1 MILQRLVEYY
11 DRLASEADT
20 ATVLP
25 RPGFS
30 LQKISFCVV
39 LNPDGTLNSFES
51 LFDIVRGKKIARQ
64 LLVPGQSKP
73 SGSGINPCFL
83 WDNATYM
90 LGFKTADP
98 EDATPEKIRERA
110 IRSFEAF
117 RDRHVAAEREIDD
130 PSFHAVCS
138 FLQSWSPD
146 EAEQYQDVL
155 SEVTANFGVF
165 RIAGQMQYV
174 HDSAAVMAYLS
185 RQEAAAENEGRIVV
199 GDCLVTGKWEP
210 IARLHE
216 PKIKNVRGAQ
226 AAGALLVSFND
237 AAYESFGKSQ
247 SYNAPVGTTAV
258 FKYANSLNFLLNRSD
273 RKIFLGDATV
283 VFWAE
288 RATPLEQF
296 VSDLFDDPPAETE
309 APAENEERAR
319 QARLF
324 LSQLRDGIATG
335 EALDDNDSTRFF
347 ILGLSPNAS
356 RIAVRFWC
364 DSTVGQ
370 MKALLGHHL
379 RDVDLVGARDE
390 RPLTVKRLTLAAG
403 RAETD
408 HRGRF
413 AGKYDADSISPLL
426 AGAIARAILTG
437 GSYPQ
442 TLLTS
447 MLSRLRS
454 DGVITHSRIAAVK
467 ACLNRNSRLRGNSLE
482 VSVALDRTR
491 TDAAY
496 LTGRLF
502 ALLEKVQLASAD
514 SELNTTIKDR
524 YFSSASMTPAV
535 VFPRLLRLS
544 QFHLAKLE
552 TGLKIFFDRQIGEVV
567 GLLDGFARH
576 FTIEQQGLFAIG
588 YFHQRQDLYTSKKSE
603 TEGVSQ

>member
-11 DRLASEADT
+11 DRLAGEADT

-51 LFDIVRGKKIARQ
+51 LFEMVRGKKISRQ

-98 EDATPEKIRERA
+98 ADLNPERTRERA
-110 IRSFEAF
+110 IKSLEAF
-117 RDRHVAAEREIDD
+117 RERHLAAERVIDD
-130 PSFHAVCS
+130 PSFHAVCN
-138 FLQSWSPD
+138 FLQNWSAD
-146 EAEQYQDVL
+146 SAEQNRDVL
-155 SEVTANFGVF
+155 DEITGSFGVF

-185 RQEAAAENEGRIVV
+185 RLEAAEENEGSIE
-199 GDCLVTGKWEP
+199 GNCLVTGKWEP

-226 AAGALLVSFND
+226 PSGALLVSFND

-258 FKYANSLNFLLNRSD
+258 FKYANSLNYLLNRSD
-273 RKIFLGDATV
+273 RRIFLGDATV

-296 VSDLFDDPPAETE
+296 VSDLFDDPPADAA

-324 LSQLRDGIATG
+324 LTQIRDGVAAG
-335 EALDDNDSTRFF
+335 SALDEDDSTRFL

-370 MKALLGHHL
+370 LKALLGRHL
-379 RDVDLVGARDE
+379 RDIDLAGARDE
-390 RPLTVKRLTLAAG
+390 RPLTVKWLTLATG

-413 AGKYDADSISPLL
+413 SGKYDADSISPVL
-426 AGAIARAILTG
+426 AGAMARAILTG
-437 GSYPQ
+437 GPYPH

-447 MLSRLRS
+447 MLNRLRA
-454 DGVITHSRIAAVK
+454 DGVITHPRIAAIK
-467 ACLNRNSRLRGNSLE
+467 ACLNRNSRLRGNPLE
-482 VSVALDRTR
+482 VSVALDRNR
-491 TDAAY
+491 IDAAY

-544 QFHLAKLE
+544 QYHLAKLE
-552 TGLKIFFDRQIGEVV
+552 TGLKIFFERQIGEVV
-567 GLLDGFARH
+567 GMLDGFARH
-576 FTIEQQGLFAIG
+576 FTIEEQGLFAIG
-588 YFHQRQDLYTSKKSE
+588 YFHQRQDLYTGRKSN

>member
-11 DRLASEADT
+11 DRLAGEAET
-20 ATVLP
+20 AALLP
-25 RPGFS
+25 TPGYS
-30 LQKISFCVV
+30 LQKVSFCVV

-51 LFDIVRGKKIARQ
+51 LFDVVGGRKILRQ

-73 SGSGINPCFL
+73 PGNGINPCFL
-83 WDNATYM
+83 WDNASYM

-98 EDATPEKIRERA
+98 ADANPERTRERV
-110 IRSFEAF
+110 IKSFEAF
-117 RDRHVAAEREIDD
+117 RGRHLAAEQEIDD
-130 PSFHAVCS
+130 LSFHAVCS

-146 EAEQYQDVL
+146 QAGQHQDVL
-155 SEVTANFGVF
+155 SEVTGSFGVF
-165 RIAGQMQYV
+165 RIAGRMQYV
-174 HDSAAVMAYLS
+174 HDSTAVMAYLS
-185 RQEAAAENEGRIVV
+185 RPETAKENEGSIVV
-199 GDCLVTGKWEP
+199 GTCLVTGNREP

-226 AAGALLVSFND
+226 SSGALLVSFND

-273 RKIFLGDATV
+273 RRVSLGDATV

-288 RATPLEQF
+288 RPTPLEQF
-296 VSDLFDDPPAETE
+296 VSDLFDDPPADT
-309 APAENEERAR
+309 AAAAENEERTR

-324 LSQLRDGIATG
+324 LTQLRDGAAAG
-335 EALDDNDSTRFF
+335 DALDDNDSTRFF

-364 DSTVGQ
+364 DGTVGQ
-370 MKALLGHHL
+370 IKALLGLHL

-390 RPLTVKRLTLAAG
+390 RPLTIKRLTLATG

-408 HRGRF
+408 NRGRF

-437 GSYPQ
+437 GPYPE

-447 MLSRLRS
+447 MLNRLRS
-454 DGVITHSRIAAVK
+454 DGVITHSRIAAIK
-467 ACLNRNSRLRGNSLE
+467 ACLNRNSRLRGNPLE

-496 LTGRLF
+496 LSGRLF
-502 ALLEKVQLASAD
+502 ALLEKVQVASAD
-514 SELNTTIKDR
+514 SELNTTIRDR

-535 VFPRLLRLS
+535 AFPRLLRLS
-544 QFHLAKLE
+544 QYHLAKLE

-567 GLLDGFARH
+567 GKLDGFARH

-603 TEGVSQ
+603 AEGVSQ

>member
-11 DRLASEADT
+11 DRVASDADT

-30 LQKISFCVV
+30 LQKISFCAV

-51 LFDIVRGKKIARQ
+51 LLDVVGGRKIPRQ

-73 SGSGINPCFL
+73 PGNGINPCFL
-83 WDNATYM
+83 WDNASYM

-98 EDATPEKIRERA
+98 ADANPERTRERV

-117 RDRHVAAEREIDD
+117 RDRHVTAEKEIDD
-130 PSFHAVCS
+130 PSFHAVCR

-146 EAEQYQDVL
+146 KAEQHQDVL

-185 RQEAAAENEGRIVV
+185 RLEAAEEDEGSIE
-199 GDCLVTGKWEP
+199 GNCLVTGKWEP

-247 SYNAPVGTTAV
+247 SYNAPVGTTGV
-258 FKYANSLNFLLNRSD
+258 FKYANSLNFLLNRRD
-273 RKIFLGDATV
+273 RRIILGDATV

-296 VSDLFDDPPAETE
+296 ISDLFDDPPAEAE

-319 QARLF
+319 QTRLF
-324 LSQLRDGIATG
+324 LSQLRNGIATG
-335 EALDDNDSTRFF
+335 DALDDNDSTRFF

-364 DSTVGQ
+364 DSMVGQ

-379 RDVDLVGARDE
+379 RDVDLAGVRDE
-390 RPLTVKRLTLAAG
+390 RPLTVKRLTLATG

-437 GSYPQ
+437 GPYPQ
-442 TLLTS
+442 TFLTS

-467 ACLNRNSRLRGNSLE
+467 ACLNRNSRLRGNPLE
-482 VSVALDRTR
+482 VSVALDRNR
-491 TDAAY
+491 NDAAY
-496 LTGRLF
+496 LSGRLF
-502 ALLEKVQLASAD
+502 ALLEKVQIASAD
-514 SELNTTIKDR
+514 SELNTTIKDH
-524 YFSSASMTPAV
+524 YFPSASMTPAV

-544 QFHLAKLE
+544 QYHLAKLD

-567 GLLDGFARH
+567 GKLDGFARH